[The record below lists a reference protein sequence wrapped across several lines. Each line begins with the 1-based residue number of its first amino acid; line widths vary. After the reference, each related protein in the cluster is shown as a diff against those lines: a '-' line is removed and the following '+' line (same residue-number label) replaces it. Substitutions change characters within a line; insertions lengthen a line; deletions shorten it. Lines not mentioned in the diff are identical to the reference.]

1 MVPLDTM
8 NIYGSG
14 LVTLMFF
21 RIFKHFL
28 EFYGVRTYLGFM
40 TLQHIQLPV
49 YVPWHKEQ
57 EYTWFRSRDL
67 NSFHDIWVLPVFGGG
82 DHSRGSCPTYYMMNL
97 DTSNK
102 NISVEVSTV
111 FKMFSNFLFR
121 EGLLLLL
128 LLLGYAYHL
137 MRHAKTNKNING
149 LRITI
154 Q

>member
-1 MVPLDTM
+1 MSLDTKNK
-8 NIYGSG
+8 NIHGSG
-14 LVTLMFF
+14 VGISTVFM
-21 RIFKHFL
+21 IFEYFL
-28 EFYGVRTYLGFM
+28 FL
-40 TLQHIQLPV
+40 
-49 YVPWHKEQ
+49 
-57 EYTWFRSRDL
+57 
-67 NSFHDIWVLPVFGGG
+67 GGG

-102 NISVEVSTV
+102 NITVEVSTV

-128 LLLGYAYHL
+128 LLLGYTYHL